1 MTKFN
6 RVAPVA
12 ISAIAAS
19 LLSASP
25 AVAQPGANCQF
36 GGGSTCASGPEDDY
50 SDIILYGPGRRGV
63 WGYGGLGGLY
73 GDNVGPGIS
82 AGPG

>member
-6 RVAPVA
+6 HVAPVA
-12 ISAIAAS
+12 ISIVAAS
-19 LLSASP
+19 LLSAAP
-25 AVAQPGANCQF
+25 AVAQPGADCQF
-36 GGGSTCASGPEDDY
+36 GAGSACASMPEDDY
-50 SDIILYGPGRRGV
+50 SDIIFYGPGRRGG